1 MLNWHKITWIIHRT
15 NLNLLDSIRTFN
27 NPNLIRILAIDG
39 KYLFCHID
47 QYTYSLAFEL
57 KFYIRDDTSEND
69 IYELTILIAE
79 QEGQKLVLE
88 NCNPNSKF
96 SNIIRIA
103 FIKYL
108 IYYLYFQEIKINQ
121 MLGKIE
127 RFNNG

>member
-39 KYLFCHID
+39 KHLFCHID

-69 IYELTILIAE
+69 IYELTILITE

-88 NCNPNSKF
+88 NWNPNSKF

-121 MLGKIE
+121 VLGKIE

>member
-27 NPNLIRILAIDG
+27 NPNLIRILVIDG
-39 KYLFCHID
+39 KHLFCHID
-47 QYTYSLAFEL
+47 QYTYSLALKL

-69 IYELTILIAE
+69 TYELTILITE

-88 NCNPNSKF
+88 NWNPNSKF

-121 MLGKIE
+121 VLGKIE